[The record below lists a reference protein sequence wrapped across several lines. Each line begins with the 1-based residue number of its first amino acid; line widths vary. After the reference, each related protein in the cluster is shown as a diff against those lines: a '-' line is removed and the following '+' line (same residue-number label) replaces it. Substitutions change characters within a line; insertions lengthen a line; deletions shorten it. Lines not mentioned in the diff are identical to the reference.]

1 MPIQVL
7 PDTLVNQIAAGEVV
21 ERPAAAVKELVENS
35 LDAGARRVEVDAAQG
50 GLALI
55 QVRDD
60 GHGMARG
67 ELRLAL
73 TRHATSKIATLE
85 DLERVRSL
93 GFRGEA
99 LPSILS
105 VSRLALTSRTG
116 ADAHGWRLAGEGGL
130 PAGEPEPAAHAPGT
144 TVEVRDLFFNTPA
157 RRKFMRAEGTEF
169 RHLDQA
175 LRRIA
180 LARFDTAFALRHGAR
195 KVFDLAPAAG
205 AGAQARRVG
214 ELTDPEFLD
223 NALAFDESRLGL
235 RLSGWIA
242 LPSFS
247 RAQADLQHFYV
258 NGRPVRDKL
267 IGHALRRAYAD
278 ALHGARF
285 PAYVVY
291 LELDPARVDV
301 NAHPAKTEVRFRD
314 ASVVHDLVFG
324 AVHQALRRVRPDPS
338 SHHQVHVDERTGE
351 ISQDSFRYG
360 VGAPAPAVRL
370 GEAAPAP
377 SDLWA
382 QAHRERGA
390 GAASPNAD
398 ELPLGH
404 ALAQLS
410 GIFILAQNRHGL
422 VLVDMHAAHER
433 VLYERLK
440 RQLREG
446 GVASQA
452 LLVPVSV
459 SVPEDLA
466 DRAEAERERLRR
478 LGLELDRA
486 GPATLTVRAVPPLL
500 AQSDLAALVKSLLG
514 AAVEQDSHRHF
525 ADVTEAQERVLADMA
540 CRSAARAGRQL
551 TVPEM
556 DALLRDMERTEL
568 AGQCNHG
575 RPTWVQF
582 THDELDRFFLRG
594 R

>member
-7 PDTLVNQIAAGEVV
+7 PEQLINQIAAGEVV
-21 ERPAAAVKELVENS
+21 ERPAAVVKELVENS
-35 LDAGARRVEVDAAQG
+35 LDAGARRIEVEAEQG
-50 GLALI
+50 GLARI

-60 GHGMARG
+60 GRGIARG
-67 ELRLAL
+67 ELALAL
-73 TRHATSKIATLE
+73 TRHATSKIASLA
-85 DLERVRSL
+85 DLERVQSL

-105 VSRLALTSRTG
+105 VSRLALTSRTA
-116 ADAHGWRLAGEGGL
+116 ADEHGWRVGGEGALAG
-130 PAGEPEPAAHAPGT
+130 ATPEPAPHAPGT
-144 TVEVRDLFFNTPA
+144 SVEVRDLFFNTPA
-157 RRKFMRAEGTEF
+157 RRKFMRADGTEL
-169 RHLDQA
+169 RHVDQA

-195 KVFDLAPAAG
+195 KVLELAAAPG
-205 AGAQARRVG
+205 ADAQARRVG
-214 ELTDPEFLD
+214 EVTDPEFLD
-223 NALAFDESRLGL
+223 NALVLDEQRLGL

-242 LPSFS
+242 LPNFS
-247 RAQADLQHFYV
+247 RAQPDLQHFYV

-267 IGHALRRAYAD
+267 VGHALRRAYAD
-278 ALHGARF
+278 ALHSTRF
-285 PAYVVY
+285 PAFVLY

-301 NAHPAKTEVRFRD
+301 NVHPAKTEVRFRESS
-314 ASVVHDLVFG
+314 AVHDFIFG

-338 SHHQVHVDERTGE
+338 AHHQVEFDRATGE
-351 ISQDSFRYG
+351 VASQETLRYG
-360 VGAPAPAVRL
+360 PG
-370 GEAAPAP
+370 GAAPGP

-382 QAHRERGA
+382 QAHRERGT
-390 GAASPNAD
+390 GAASPGVAEPRPD
-398 ELPLGH
+398 DDAPLGH
-404 ALAQLS
+404 ALAQLN
-410 GIFILAQNRHGL
+410 GTFILAQNRHGL

-440 RQLREG
+440 RALREG
-446 GVASQA
+446 GIASQA
-452 LLVPVSV
+452 LLVPVPV
-459 SVPEDLA
+459 SVPEDVA
-466 DRAEAERERLRR
+466 DQAEASRERLAR

-486 GPATLTVRAVPPLL
+486 GPSTLMVRAVPPLL
-500 AQSDLAALVKSLLG
+500 AHGDIAALVKSLLG
-514 AAVEQDSHRHF
+514 EAADQDSHRHF

-540 CRSAARAGRQL
+540 CRSAVHAGRQL
-551 TVPEM
+551 SVPEM